1 MSNTNITSTAAA
13 RPQLHKRK
21 GRTGYYRR
29 VTGLLFVLPCVLFV
43 GVFFI
48 VPLVMTAWM
57 SLYDWPLLG
66 SRSFIGLGNY
76 QTLLSDRQFWA
87 SLWFTTKYT
96 ALITPIIFV
105 LAFTLALVVQLPLR
119 GISFFRTV
127 YFLPVV
133 IGLGA
138 SSLLWVWLLNDQVG
152 LVNQLFKDLGLLER
166 SVLWLGDKNLAL
178 IAIVVSVT
186 WKVVGLTMILI
197 LAGLQAIPQNFYEAA
212 KIDGAGFW
220 AQLRFITLP
229 LLRRTFALALI
240 LSVIGSYLAFD
251 QFYIMTAGGP
261 QNSTIS
267 VVYWIFNN
275 SFVYFQLGYGSALSI
290 VLLGILVLFSALQ
303 LYLLRDDTQL

>member
-1 MSNTNITSTAAA
+1 M
-13 RPQLHKRK
+13 RRQRR

-29 VTGLLFVLPCVLFV
+29 LTGLLFVLPCVLFV
-43 GVFFI
+43 GVFFV
-48 VPLVMTAWM
+48 VPLLMTAWM

-66 SRSFIGLGNY
+66 GKSFIGFQNY
-76 QTLLSDRQFWA
+76 RTLVSDQQFWD

-96 ALITPIIFV
+96 AVITPIIFV
-105 LAFTLALVVQLPLR
+105 LAFVLALIVQLPLR

-133 IGLGA
+133 IGLGT
-138 SSLLWVWLLNDQVG
+138 SSLLWVWLLNDRVG
-152 LVNQLFKDLGLLER
+152 LINQFLKDTGIIET
-166 SVLWLGDKNLAL
+166 SVLWLGDRNLAL
-178 IAIVVSVT
+178 LAIIVSVT
-186 WKVVGLTMILI
+186 WKVVGLTMILL

-212 KIDGAGFW
+212 KIDGAGYW

-229 LLRRTFALALI
+229 LLRRTFALALV

-251 QFYIMTAGGP
+251 QFYIMTGGGP
-261 QNSTIS
+261 RNSTIS

-275 SFVYFQLGYGSALSI
+275 SFSYFKLGYGSALSM
-290 VLLGILVLFSALQ
+290 VLLVILVLFSALQ

>member
-1 MSNTNITSTAAA
+1 
-13 RPQLHKRK
+13 
-21 GRTGYYRR
+21 
-29 VTGLLFVLPCVLFV
+29 
-43 GVFFI
+43 
-48 VPLVMTAWM
+48 MTAWM
-57 SLYDWPLLG
+57 SFYDWPLLG
-66 SRSFIGLGNY
+66 SRSFIGFRNY

-96 ALITPIIFV
+96 AAITPIIFV
-105 LAFTLALVVQLPLR
+105 LAFTLALIVQLPLR

-152 LVNQLFKDLGLLER
+152 LVNQMFKDLGLIER
-166 SVLWLGDKNLAL
+166 SVLWLGDRNLAL
-178 IAIVVSVT
+178 IAIVISVT

-220 AQLRFITLP
+220 TQLRFITLP
-229 LLRRTFALALI
+229 LLRRTFALALV
-240 LSVIGSYLAFD
+240 LSVIGSYLSFD

-290 VLLGILVLFSALQ
+290 VLLGILVLFSTLQ